1 MNDEI
6 NINEQLD
13 ILEETKFQIKQAIID
28 KGQSVSSSDSFRSYA
43 TKIGNIEVLNAQSK
57 LVTPTTQQQIIEPD
71 APTYNGLSQVTV
83 AGVTSAIDSNIQASN
98 IKSGVSIL
106 GINGSVVELNG
117 DTEIVTPTTSQQIIT
132 PTSPKNGLTQVT
144 VNAVTSAIDN
154 NIQASNIKN
163 GVTILGI
170 QGTYSDAMKSYVS
183 TTAMNNDIANIQDG
197 EVVKVDSGTT
207 VEYYIKEAEIPDT
220 YQPVDLSQYQVG
232 DTISVKNMKI
242 AETWSFTSELASG
255 LTARLT
261 LQYNNQTVL
270 ELQFTGS
277 VHNVNGGI
285 TIGGTYYACSVANQL
300 DVTVPSADLTT
311 INSDVIWSSDNQ
323 LTITSV
329 DNLLGNAL
337 LELVQGAPAK
347 MVKLVKETEVPVSP
361 QEYQQ
366 DVGLADDILGN
377 PIVDGND

>member
-13 ILEETKFQIKQAIID
+13 ILEETKSQIKQAIID

-57 LVTPTTQQQIIEPD
+57 PVTPTTQQQIIEPD

-83 AGVTSAIDSNIQASN
+83 AGVTSAIDS
-98 IKSGVSIL
+98 
-106 GINGSVVELNG
+106 
-117 DTEIVTPTTSQQIIT
+117 
-132 PTSPKNGLTQVT
+132 
-144 VNAVTSAIDN
+144 

-197 EVVKVDSGTT
+197 EVVKVDDGTT

-255 LTARLT
+255 LEAQLT

-270 ELQFTGS
+270 ELQFIGS
-277 VHNVNGGI
+277 VHNAYGDI
-285 TIGGTYYACSVANQL
+285 TIGGTHYACSVANQL

-323 LTITSV
+323 LTIASV

>member
-1 MNDEI
+1 MNDE
-6 NINEQLD
+6 NISIDEQLD
-13 ILEETKFQIKQAIID
+13 ILEETKVQIKQAIID

-43 TKIGNIEVLNAQSK
+43 TKIDNIEVLNAQSK
-57 LVTPTTQQQIIEPD
+57 T
-71 APTYNGLSQVTV
+71 
-83 AGVTSAIDSNIQASN
+83 
-98 IKSGVSIL
+98 
-106 GINGSVVELNG
+106 
-117 DTEIVTPTTSQQIIT
+117 VTPTTSQQLIE
-132 PTSPKNGLTQVT
+132 PDQQYNALSSVT

-255 LTARLT
+255 STARLT

-277 VHNVNGGI
+277 VHAANGGI

-323 LTITSV
+323 LTIASV

>member
-13 ILEETKFQIKQAIID
+13 ILEETKSQIKQAIID

-57 LVTPTTQQQIIEPD
+57 PVTPTTQQQIIEPD

-83 AGVTSAIDSNIQASN
+83 AGVTSAIDS
-98 IKSGVSIL
+98 
-106 GINGSVVELNG
+106 
-117 DTEIVTPTTSQQIIT
+117 
-132 PTSPKNGLTQVT
+132 
-144 VNAVTSAIDN
+144 

-197 EVVKVDSGTT
+197 EVVKVDDGTT

-255 LTARLT
+255 LTAQLT

-277 VHNVNGGI
+277 VYSAYGDI

-323 LTITSV
+323 LTIASV

-377 PIVDGND
+377 LIVDGND